1 METSISKEYYLIGSL
16 RNLNVPEIGEYLR
29 KHADVKI
36 FDEWWSASEDA
47 DDWLQAYFKSRKF
60 GYKEMLNSYVSKHIF
75 EFDKRHLDRVDGAIL
90 VMPAGKSGHLELGY
104 MAGKGKKTYIL
115 FDKEPDRLDQMH
127 QFADDI
133 YFNIDELVTQLKKD
147 NDS

>member
-1 METSISKEYYLIGSL
+1 M
-16 RNLNVPEIGEYLR
+16 
-29 KHADVKI
+29 
-36 FDEWWSASEDA
+36 
-47 DDWLQAYFKSRKF
+47 QAYFKSRKF

-133 YFNIDELVTQLKKD
+133 YFNIDELVAQLKKD
-147 NDS
+147 NNEQS